1 MFRILF
7 LLILTPSLLILSG
20 CQTPMS
26 TQELE
31 NRNQSLRQQLDTA
44 QNKVQTLESEQ
55 TKLQSSLDESNR
67 VLEII
72 GKEKSSRFTQ
82 STLLRS
88 QVRHFAQT
96 QIDVYKSFLVNNNLL
111 DYVGGELV
119 KRKQYDNRPIMLVD
133 LKNTI
138 PHPGVL
144 TGIGAYYAKP
154 TEMSVKVLR
163 KIEDKLVV
171 VWESRK
177 LKISKT
183 GLVKTRFKVSVGVE
197 KGDVLGYYFPKAATV
212 AFDKGTGDTRYLNKN
227 LRPGSNISPSS
238 LDGEDQQRAYS
249 LGVYG
254 LLK

>member
-1 MFRILF
+1 MFRFIYLSIVPCLF
-7 LLILTPSLLILSG
+7 ILSG
-20 CQTPMS
+20 CQTPIS

-31 NRNQSLRQQLDTA
+31 SRNQSLLQQLNSA
-44 QNKVQTLESEQ
+44 ENKIKQLESEQ
-55 TKLQSSLDESNR
+55 NKLQSTLDESNR
-67 VLEII
+67 VLQII
-72 GKEKSSRFTQ
+72 GKEKSSRFTE

-133 LKNTI
+133 LKNEI
-138 PHPGVL
+138 PHSGVL
-144 TGIGAYYAKP
+144 TGIGAYYARP
-154 TEMSVKVLR
+154 TEMTVKILR

-171 VWESRK
+171 VWESRM
-177 LKISKT
+177 LKIKKT
-183 GLVKTRFKVSVGVE
+183 GLIKTRFNVTVGVE
-197 KGDVLGYYFPKAATV
+197 KGDILGYYFPKAATV
-212 AFDKGTGDTRYLNKN
+212 AFDKGTGDTRYLNRN
-227 LRPGSNISPSS
+227 LRPGSSISPSA
-238 LDGEDQQRAYS
+238 LEGDEQRAYS

>member
-1 MFRILF
+1 VTKF
-7 LLILTPSLLILSG
+7 LYLLAVSSLLMLSA
-20 CQTPMS
+20 CQTPIN

-31 NRNQSLRQQLDTA
+31 SRNQSLKTQVEVA
-44 QNKVQTLESEQ
+44 QDKIRTLESERQ
-55 TKLQSSLDESNR
+55 QLQGALDESNR
-67 VLEII
+67 ILKII

-88 QVRHFAQT
+88 QVRQFAQD

-119 KRKQYDNRPIMLVD
+119 NRKQYDNRPIMLVD

-138 PHPGVL
+138 PRPGVL
-144 TGIGAYYAKP
+144 TGIGAWFVKP
-154 TEMSVKVLR
+154 TQMTVKVLR

-171 VWESRK
+171 VWESRT
-177 LKISKT
+177 LNISKT
-183 GLVKTRFKVSVGVE
+183 GMIKTRFKVTVGVE

-212 AFDKGTGDTRYLNKN
+212 AFDKGTGNTRYLNQN
-227 LRPGSNISPSS
+227 LRPGSSISPSS
-238 LDGEDQQRAYS
+238 LDGEEQQRAYS